1 MTEEMKK
8 KKKPGMTGLVLIL
21 LIVLVGALAV
31 FTMISKDDPIAGGGP
46 GRPGMSGGPGGDEN
60 MVYSV
65 LAEELAPS
73 TMENY
78 LKFNGDVIAETSVD
92 LYPDTSGKLTALY
105 VSLGSYVKKNQVIAK
120 VDPSTP
126 GQVYVASPV
135 KSTISGTVTDLPFDV
150 GDTISSAQVPVATV
164 GDLSELQLECYLSE
178 KYMADVALGQTAF
191 VSFEPFEGETFSG
204 TVSEIS
210 PVLDSSSRTL
220 EIKITLSD
228 RDDRI
233 KSGMFGSVKLIV
245 EDKENILTVPSE
257 SVISSNEGEFVYLVG
272 NGNLAEKR
280 FVETGLTIDGRT
292 EIKGGLAVGDSLVV
306 RGQSMLKD
314 GSAVRVA
321 E

>member
-1 MTEEMKK
+1 MMTEKS
-8 KKKPGMTGLVLIL
+8 KKKPGMTGLVLII
-21 LIVLVGALAV
+21 LIVVVGALAA
-31 FTMISKDDPIAGGGP
+31 FTFMSKNAPIAGGGP
-46 GRPGMSGGPGGDEN
+46 GRPGASGGEEDL
-60 MVYSV
+60 VYTV
-65 LAEELAPS
+65 LAEEMAPS

-92 LYPDTSGKLTALY
+92 LYPDTSGKLTSLS
-105 VSLGSYVKKNQVIAK
+105 VSLGSYVKKNQIIAK

-150 GDTISSAQVPVATV
+150 GDTISSTQVPVATV
-164 GDLSELQLECYLSE
+164 GDLSELQVECSLSE

-210 PVLDSSSRTL
+210 PVLDASSRTL

-228 RDDRI
+228 RDNRI
-233 KSGMFGSVKLIV
+233 KSGMFGSVKLII
-245 EDKENILTVPSE
+245 EEKENVLTVPSE
-257 SVISSNEGEFVYLVG
+257 SVISSSEGNFVYLVG

-292 EIKGGLAVGDSLVV
+292 EITGGLSSGDSLVV

>member
-8 KKKPGMTGLVLIL
+8 KKKPGMTGLILIL

-31 FTMISKDDPIAGGGP
+31 FTVVSKNDPIAGGGP
-46 GRPGMSGGPGGDEN
+46 GRPGGEDGNQE
-60 MVYSV
+60 MVYTV
-65 LAEELAPS
+65 LAEQLSPS
-73 TMENY
+73 IMENY

-92 LYPDTSGKLTALY
+92 LYPDTSGELTALY

-120 VDPSTP
+120 VDPSLP

-135 KSTISGTVTDLPFDV
+135 KSTITGTVTDLPFDV
-150 GDTISSAQVPVATV
+150 GDTIASSQVPVATV
-164 GDLSELQLECYLSE
+164 GDLSELQIESYISE
-178 KYMADVALGQTAF
+178 KYMADVALGQKAF
-191 VSFEPFEGETFSG
+191 ISFEPFAGETFAG

-220 EIKITLSD
+220 EIKITL
-228 RDDRI
+228 DDQDSRI

-245 EDKENILTVPSE
+245 EKKENVLTVPSE
-257 SVISSNEGEFVYLVG
+257 SVISSAEGSFVYLVG

-280 FVETGLTIDGRT
+280 SVETGLAIDGRT
-292 EIKGGLAVGDSLVV
+292 EIKSGLSAGDSLVV
-306 RGQSMLKD
+306 RGQTMLKD
-314 GSAVRVA
+314 GSAIKVT